1 MGFKECVEEASRY
14 MISMEGM
21 ESNDPLRQRLLSHLE
36 CYLSQRVHAINAG
49 IAASTQKPLVNAL
62 FQAPPVSG
70 MVTPKVVPPGKD
82 YMLAPKVV
90 PFVAP
95 TTSTIPPFIPVS
107 AVNFPTVA
115 MTTIPVAMPT
125 KSTMM
130 TATKPDPL
138 QSKSLLQTKNSNSQ
152 SPKFTFRPW
161 VDDDKT
167 P

>member
-62 FQAPPVSG
+62 FQAPSVSG
-70 MVTPKVVPPGKD
+70 MVTPKVVTTGKD

-90 PFVAP
+90 PFVPP
-95 TTSTIPPFIPVS
+95 TTSAIPPFTIPVS
-107 AVNFPTVA
+107 AMNFPTVA

-130 TATKPDPL
+130 TATKPDAL
-138 QSKSLLQTKNSNSQ
+138 QSKTKSSNSQ

-161 VDDDKT
+161 VDDKT